1 MKSRFRFPYVILF
14 VSSIVVS
21 LFAGTA
27 FTLSW
32 FLNNLKIED
41 TSKGEVSGAY
51 YAYGNGSRESPFG
64 ITNPRHLY
72 NFAWLQFLGTYNRP
86 VDGVVSPTYFEL
98 GDDID
103 MSGLCLPPIGTKD
116 NPFVSSLD
124 GNQHTITNLK
134 VSDDVNIWMEIGSRV
149 LKS

>member
-64 ITNPRHLY
+64 ITNPRL
-72 NFAWLQFLGTYNRP
+72 
-86 VDGVVSPTYFEL
+86 
-98 GDDID
+98 
-103 MSGLCLPPIGTKD
+103 
-116 NPFVSSLD
+116 
-124 GNQHTITNLK
+124 
-134 VSDDVNIWMEIGSRV
+134 
-149 LKS
+149 